1 MTSDSINFR
10 KVIIEQEETKP
21 KDETLYNERME
32 LMGAFTEKKNSLLAY
47 LRGLKE
53 RGTQLQMKK
62 LQTEESQ
69 KNEFISKGS
78 PKQFIVPPPTTMEEI
93 DAQPLGRVKQNIIQG
108 MQQKEKVI
116 VPQQRPNS
124 SPKRQTKFPIKNE
137 SPNKPRLRINF
148 PKN

>member
-1 MTSDSINFR
+1 MSYTHRRTMTSDSTNFR
-10 KVIIEQEETKP
+10 KVIEEIKP

-32 LMGAFTEKKNSLLAY
+32 LMDAFTEKKNSLLVY

-69 KNEFISKGS
+69 GFAKGS
-78 PKQFIVPPPTTMEEI
+78 PKQFLVPPPTTMEEI
-93 DAQPLGRVKQNIIQG
+93 DAQPFGRIKQNTIQG
-108 MQQKEKVI
+108 THQQKSSNS
-116 VPQQRPNS
+116 PQRQ
-124 SPKRQTKFPIKNE
+124 RQTKFPIRNE
-137 SPNKPRLRINF
+137 NTNQPKLRINF